1 MSPNAKGKLLII
13 GGAEDRSGERVIL
26 RRFVELAGGASARLV
41 VISAAARDAH
51 DAGEIYRRL
60 FSDLAAGKVRT
71 IPLPD
76 RRAARDPSII
86 REVEA
91 ATGVFFTGG
100 DQLRLTTLLGGTRLL
115 DTVEDIYAGG
125 TVVAGTSAGAA
136 AMSSTMIVE
145 GDSGDAPKHCTV
157 KMAPGMG
164 LVTGVVIDQ
173 HFAQRGRIG
182 RLLSAISQN
191 PSYLGI
197 GVDEDTAVEIRPG
210 RPIRVMG
217 SRTVTIVD
225 GRSIIHTNT
234 SQSAPEEPL
243 AIAGVTLHVLP
254 SDYGYHLEDREV
266 VTPDGDRL

>member
-1 MSPNAKGKLLII
+1 MSPNVKGKLLII

-26 RRFVELAGGASARLV
+26 RRFVDLAGGARARLV
-41 VISAAARDAH
+41 VISAAARYAD
-51 DAGEIYRRL
+51 DAGETYRHL
-60 FSDLAAGKVRT
+60 FSELTVGEVRT
-71 IPLPD
+71 IPIPD
-76 RRAARDPSII
+76 RRAAQDIAAIRD
-86 REVEA
+86 VET

-100 DQLRLTTLLGGTRLL
+100 DQLRLTTLLGGTTLL
-115 DTVEDIYAGG
+115 DAVEQIYVAG

-136 AMSSTMIVE
+136 AMSSTMIAE
-145 GDSGDAPKHCTV
+145 GDSSDAPKHCTV

-210 RPIRVMG
+210 QPIRVLG
-217 SRTVTIVD
+217 SRTVTIID

-234 SQSAPEEPL
+234 SQSAPEEAL
-243 AIAGVTLHVLP
+243 AITGVTLHVLP
-254 SDYGYHLEDREV
+254 SEYGYHLEHRKV
-266 VTPDGDRL
+266 VTPDGGHL